1 MAELI
6 GALGVIAAAVVTGM
20 FQRLRRENN
29 DAHHTNG
36 NTLTKIAETVEHI
49 DEQLDEIVEWQVEH
63 EKLHE
68 DASQDYFSE

>member
-1 MAELI
+1 MVVVVVVVV
-6 GALGVIAAAVVTGM
+6 GAAVVVVTGM

-36 NTLTKIAETVEHI
+36 STLTKIAETVEHI

-68 DASQDYFSE
+68 DGDSATL

>member
-49 DEQLDEIVEWQVEH
+49 DEQLDEIVDWQEEH
-63 EKLHE
+63 ERNHPPH
-68 DASQDYFSE
+68 DQ